1 MTNKYYPRK
10 DILQID
16 PSEDPIT
23 VPNPYSDIYN
33 KDSTNTP
40 FKMGPIYTIPKNVT
54 VYRGEGKRFPN
65 EKIAK
70 EYLKETR
77 PDEAAGFGRWYTK
90 NAEMAL
96 LYAGN
101 KGKVSE
107 VTIPQK
113 DFDLGYNLKNRAIYK
128 TKDET
133 NPDFILL
140 PKKNLK
146 DVKENPEIYK
156 DVVGPIAS
164 MEFSKG
170 GLVSKGNGKVMKHK
184 LKHIKKY

>member
-1 MTNKYYPRK
+1 MSNKYYPRK

-23 VPNPYSDIYN
+23 LPNPYSDIYN
-33 KDSTNTP
+33 NNSINTP

-65 EKIAK
+65 EKMAR

-90 NAEMAL
+90 DAEMAL
-96 LYAGN
+96 VYAGN

-128 TKDET
+128 TKDQT
-133 NPDFILL
+133 SPDVILL

-146 DVKENPEIYK
+146 DVRENPEIYK

-184 LKHIKKY
+184 LKYIKKY